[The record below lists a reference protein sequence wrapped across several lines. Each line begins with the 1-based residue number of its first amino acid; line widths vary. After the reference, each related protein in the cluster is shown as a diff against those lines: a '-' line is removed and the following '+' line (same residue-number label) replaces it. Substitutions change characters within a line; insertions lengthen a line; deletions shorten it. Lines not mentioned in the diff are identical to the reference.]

1 MIKRAAVVGGG
12 VIGGGWAARLSLNG
26 ADVQVF
32 DIDPDAPRKIGDT
45 VNRAAAAYAKLTA
58 APLPPPGKIAFAPS
72 AAAAAEGA
80 EIIVEA
86 ALEQVALKQKVV
98 ADIESGAAENA
109 LIASSTSGLLPS
121 ELQKNMRRPERFLV
135 AHPFN
140 PVYLI
145 PLVELVGGERTESG
159 NIEKASAM
167 LSTLGMRP
175 LVVRKENDGFI
186 ADRLLEAAWR
196 EALWMIHDG
205 AATASEIDEAIRLG
219 FGLRWAQMGLF
230 ETYRIAGGEGGM
242 RHFLRQFGPSLQWP
256 WSKLTEVPELTEE
269 LIDAI
274 ATQSEEHS
282 EGRSVGEL
290 EAIRDDNL
298 VAFLRALKSNR
309 WGAGLCLRE
318 WERGLFAKRG
328 KAAEE
333 EEALRLVSRRA
344 PKHWTDDNGHINES
358 RYLQCFSDASDALMD
373 YVGAGADYIAA
384 GHSYFTAATHLRHL
398 REMIAGEMLHVD
410 SQVLSAEGKKLRV
423 FHSMKNESGEETA
436 TGEHLLIHVS
446 LSARRSV
453 LPLSPVAEKVAA
465 LAAAHA
471 RLPFP
476 EGAGKV

>member
-32 DIDPDAPRKIGDT
+32 DIDPDAPRKIGGT

-86 ALEQVALKQKVV
+86 APEQVALKQKVV

-121 ELQKNMRRPERFLV
+121 ELQKNMQQPGRFLV

-159 NIEKASAM
+159 NIEKAGAM
-167 LSTLGMRP
+167 LSALGMRP

-309 WGAGLCLRE
+309 WGGGIVFAGMGAGFVCKARE
-318 WERGLFAKRG
+318 GGGGRGGASPG
-328 KAAEE
+328 VAARA
-333 EEALRLVSRRA
+333 EAL
-344 PKHWTDDNGHINES
+344 D
-358 RYLQCFSDASDALMD
+358 
-373 YVGAGADYIAA
+373 
-384 GHSYFTAATHLRHL
+384 
-398 REMIAGEMLHVD
+398 
-410 SQVLSAEGKKLRV
+410 
-423 FHSMKNESGEETA
+423 
-436 TGEHLLIHVS
+436 
-446 LSARRSV
+446 
-453 LPLSPVAEKVAA
+453 
-465 LAAAHA
+465 
-471 RLPFP
+471 
-476 EGAGKV
+476 